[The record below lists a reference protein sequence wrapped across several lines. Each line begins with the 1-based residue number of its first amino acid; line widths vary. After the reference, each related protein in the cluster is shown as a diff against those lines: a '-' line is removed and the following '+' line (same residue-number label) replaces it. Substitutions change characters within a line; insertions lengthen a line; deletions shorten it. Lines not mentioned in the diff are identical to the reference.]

1 MCQILDCIDCI
12 TNCITNCCP
21 RHWLTGEPA
30 PRSTRTPPVYRSKGD
45 DQQQALLAQ
54 PEGPVHGPSLVSSNV
69 PPEMDREMAQTTT
82 LTHQQLLDELESETA
97 LQVPF
102 P

>member
-12 TNCITNCCP
+12 ARGNCCP

-30 PRSTRTPPVYRSKGD
+30 PTPPVYRSKGD

-54 PEGPVHGPSLVSSNV
+54 PKGPVHGPSLVSSNV

-97 LQVPF
+97 LQVP
-102 P
+102 